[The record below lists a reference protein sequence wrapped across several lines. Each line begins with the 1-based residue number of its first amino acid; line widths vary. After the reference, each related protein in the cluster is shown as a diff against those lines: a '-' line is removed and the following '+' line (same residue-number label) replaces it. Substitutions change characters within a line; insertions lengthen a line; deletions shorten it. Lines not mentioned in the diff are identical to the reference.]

1 MNKNERLKLAY
12 DQQNKRLAHSNKV
25 VVVSHS
31 FNNDGS
37 SSTTLYDFTKQTS
50 FVNIHTIKSDQNSQ
64 LVPLVRLFDYS
75 RLNVSSVNELVV
87 PPALIS
93 LTINRVNSQLALI
106 DDKVSVSRTFN
117 INLTAVATAFEEEVL
132 SQFLE
137 NIKNT
142 IENPFSI
149 SL

>member
-1 MNKNERLKLAY
+1 LKLAY
-12 DQQNKRLAHSNKV
+12 DQQNKRFANTNKV
-25 VVVSHS
+25 VVASHS
-31 FNNDGS
+31 FKTDGS
-37 SSTTLYDFTKQTS
+37 SSTSLYDFTKQTS
-50 FVNIHTIKSDQNSQ
+50 LANIHTIKTDQNSGAI
-64 LVPLVRLFDYS
+64 PLVRVFDYS
-75 RLNVSSVNELVV
+75 LMNVSSVDELVV

-93 LTINRVNSQLALI
+93 LTINRVNNRIALV

>member
-1 MNKNERLKLAY
+1 MAY
-12 DQQNKRLAHSNKV
+12 DQQNKRFAHSNKV
-25 VVVSHS
+25 VIASHS
-31 FNNDGS
+31 FTNDGS
-37 SSTTLYDFTKQTS
+37 SSTTLYDFTKQTTLA
-50 FVNIHTIKSDQNSQ
+50 NINSIKSDQNSQ

-75 RLNVSSVNELVV
+75 RLNVRSMDELVV

-93 LTINRVNSQLALI
+93 LTINRVNSRLALI
-106 DDKVSVSRTFN
+106 DDKVCVSKTFN

-137 NIKNT
+137 NIRNT
-142 IENPFSI
+142 IENPFTI